1 MKIRVADRLLVALS
15 GLILILLAVCVA
27 DQTILPMGVVAALE
41 KVMQGVQGQPEHA
54 LYIAAVIAVIVVLA
68 LLGLYC
74 VGVLFR
80 HQKKHK
86 RGFVVQQTDCGEL
99 SIAVKAIEGL
109 VQKCVDRHEEI
120 SVMATSLDTTR
131 DGLIIKLRIGLAG
144 GVNIPLAV
152 SALQK
157 QIKQYVSS
165 CSGVDVKEVK
175 VQVET
180 SSTKGKASPYK
191 VEELPEKAAPLPV
204 VEDKTP
210 VISAASVEAQENAEK
225 RRPLHQRLF
234 GQAEE
239 PVTVAAPPAP
249 VAEPAPAVEAAPEE
263 EIAPVQETPA
273 EVVVPEAEGVV
284 EPTGETQLEVTEA
297 PAEEEAAVEAA
308 EEKVSDEE
316 EVKHEDAE

>member
-15 GLILILLAVCVA
+15 GLILILLAVCIT
-27 DQTILPMGVVAALE
+27 DQTVLSLGVVAYLQRLMQP
-41 KVMQGVQGQPEHA
+41 VMAEPYHA
-54 LYIAAVIAVIVVLA
+54 LYITVMIVTVAVLA

-120 SVMATSLDTTR
+120 NVMATSLDTTR

-180 SSTKGKASPYK
+180 SAVKGKASPYK
-191 VEELPEKAAPLPV
+191 VEELPEKAAPPPV

-225 RRPLHQRLF
+225 KRPLHQRLF

-249 VAEPAPAVEAAPEE
+249 VVEAEPEK
-263 EIAPVQETPA
+263 EIAPVQEAPADVAAPA
-273 EVVVPEAEGVV
+273 EEAVV
-284 EPTGETQLEVTEA
+284 EPMGETQLEVNGA

-308 EEKVSDEE
+308 AEEVSDEE
-316 EVKHEDAE
+316 EAKHEDAE

>member
-15 GLILILLAVCVA
+15 GLILILLAVCIA

-41 KVMQGVQGQPEHA
+41 KVTQGQTEHV
-54 LYIAAVIAVIVVLA
+54 LYIAAVIAVVAVLA

-74 VGVLFR
+74 VGVMFR

-120 SVMATSLDTTR
+120 NVMATSLDTTR

-180 SSTKGKASPYK
+180 SAVKGKASPYK

-225 RRPLHQRLF
+225 KRPLHQRLF

-249 VAEPAPAVEAAPEE
+249 VVEAEPEK
-263 EIAPVQETPA
+263 EIAPVQEAPADVAAPA
-273 EVVVPEAEGVV
+273 EEAVV
-284 EPTGETQLEVTEA
+284 EPMGETQLEVTGA

-308 EEKVSDEE
+308 AEKVSDEE
-316 EVKHEDAE
+316 EAKHEDAE